1 MHSASGARD
10 ALFAGFL
17 ASVLAVGV
25 VGVLLLNTSMQA
37 QSDRIAAQHQ
47 RLADLMQ
54 QVQLVHARVVR
65 MDDPAQLAERAARLH
80 LRPAK
85 KVRYL
90 DLKRTDALNA
100 RRPGAG
106 RAHAG

>member
-1 MHSASGARD
+1 MQSATGARD

-17 ASVLAVGV
+17 ALVLTVGV

-37 QSDRIAAQHQ
+37 QSDRITEQHQ
-47 RLADLMQ
+47 RLADLVQ

-90 DLKRTDALNA
+90 DLKRADAFSG
-100 RRPGAG
+100 RGPGAG

>member
-1 MHSASGARD
+1 MQPSSGVRD

-17 ASVLAVGV
+17 ALVLAAGV
-25 VGVLLLNTSMQA
+25 VGVLLLNTSMQS
-37 QSDRIAAQHQ
+37 QSDRISQQHLRVAGLLQEAQT
-47 RLADLMQ
+47 L
-54 QVQLVHARVVR
+54 HARLVR
-65 MDDPAQLAERAARLH
+65 LGDPALLAERAARLH

-85 KVRYL
+85 KVRYV
-90 DLKRTDALNA
+90 DVSG